1 MSEVQKRIDELVK
14 ADKVVLFMKGTRGAP
29 QCGFSAR
36 VVEALDE
43 YLPEYSTVNVLA
55 DPGVRDGVKEYSS
68 WPTIPQLYVD
78 GTFIGG
84 CDIVTEMSQNGE
96 LAELLGV
103 ARMEIPAPS
112 VKLTAGA
119 LAALMKFHEGDG
131 VPTVRVEITP
141 SWQYGMDFDAARP
154 SDVVVAGEGY
164 ELVLSRASARK
175 ADGMTIDFVEGP
187 AGAGFKI
194 DNPNEPPKVKLV
206 DPRELKQWMDEGKT
220 LTLYDVRTDQ
230 ERATAS
236 IEGAVSLTDEA
247 RVALETATDKSGVLV
262 FMCHHGMRSQ
272 RAAQHAIDMGYR
284 EVFNLAGG
292 IDAWSQS
299 VDPDV
304 PRY

>member
-1 MSEVQKRIDELVK
+1 MSDVQKRIDAMVK
-14 ADKVVLFMKGTRGAP
+14 AEKVVLFMKGTRGAP

-43 YLPEYSTVNVLA
+43 FLPEYATVNVLA
-55 DPGVRDGVKEYSS
+55 DPDVRNGIKEYSS

-78 GTFIGG
+78 GTFVGG
-84 CDIVTEMSQNGE
+84 CDIVTEMSQSGE
-96 LAELLGV
+96 LAEVLGV
-103 ARMEIPAPS
+103 DRIEVPAP
-112 VKLTAGA
+112 KIELTAGA
-119 LAALMKFHEGDG
+119 LAALSKFHEGDG
-131 VPTVRVEITP
+131 PPTVRVEITP
-141 SWQYGMDFDAARP
+141 SWQYGMDFDDPRP
-154 SDVVVAGEGY
+154 NDVVVEGEGWR
-164 ELVLSRASARK
+164 LLLSRASARK
-175 ADGMTIDFVEGP
+175 ADGMRVDFVEGP

-206 DPRELKQWMDEGKT
+206 DPRELKQWMDEGKA

-236 IEGAVSLTDEA
+236 VEGALALTDEA
-247 RVALETATDKSGVLV
+247 REALESATDKSGVLV

-272 RAAQHAIDMGYR
+272 RAAQHAIDLGWR

-292 IDAWSQS
+292 IDAWSQA
-299 VDPDV
+299 VDPSV

>member
-1 MSEVQKRIDELVK
+1 MGDVQKRIDDLVK

-36 VVEALDE
+36 VIEVLDE

-55 DPGVRDGVKEYSS
+55 DPDVRSGVKEYSS
-68 WPTIPQLYVD
+68 WPTIPQLYVN
-78 GTFIGG
+78 GTFVGG
-84 CDIVTEMSQNGE
+84 CDIVTEMSQSGE
-96 LAELLGV
+96 LADVLGV
-103 ARMEIPAPS
+103 ARIEIPTPS
-112 VKLTAGA
+112 VTLTKGA
-119 LAALMKFHEGDG
+119 LGALMKFHEGDG
-131 VPTVRVEITP
+131 VPSVRVEITP

-154 SDVVVAGEGY
+154 TDIVVEGEGY
-164 ELVLSRASARK
+164 QLLLSRASARK

-206 DPRELKQWMDEGKT
+206 DPRELKQWMDEGKA
-220 LTLYDVRTDQ
+220 LTLYDVRTEQ

-236 IEGAVSLTDEA
+236 VDGAVHLTEDA
-247 RVALETATDKSGVLV
+247 RTKLESADPKEGVLV

-272 RAAQHAIDMGYR
+272 RAAQQAIELGYR
-284 EVFNLAGG
+284 EVYNLAGG

-299 VDPDV
+299 VDPSV